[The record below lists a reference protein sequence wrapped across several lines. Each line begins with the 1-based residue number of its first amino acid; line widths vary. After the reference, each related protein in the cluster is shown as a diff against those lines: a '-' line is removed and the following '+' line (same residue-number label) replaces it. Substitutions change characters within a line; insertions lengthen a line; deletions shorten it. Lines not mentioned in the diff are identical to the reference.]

1 MINICKENNEAKE
14 FYDHI
19 YLLEIT
25 LRKISSIIQEKIDA
39 KKLLLFNI
47 RNLKHILFLMKG
59 ISFPKELYTFKS
71 RIINGINIF
80 ESVCFGIE
88 ETYMKRKKFSEK
100 QLNQLLELYFEIG
113 RFLIELNEKAQLK

>member
-47 RNLKHILFLMKG
+47 RNLKHILFLMKD

-71 RIINGINIF
+71 RIINDINIF

-100 QLNQLLELYFEIG
+100 QFNQLLELYFEIS
-113 RFLIELNEKAQLK
+113 RFLVELNEKAQLK

>member
-14 FYDHI
+14 FYEHI

-25 LRKISSIIQEKIDA
+25 LRKISNIIQEKIDA

-47 RNLKHILFLMKG
+47 RNLKHILFLMKD
-59 ISFPKELYTFKS
+59 ISFPKELYIFKS
-71 RIINGINIF
+71 RIINDINIF
-80 ESVCFGIE
+80 ESVCLGIE

>member
-47 RNLKHILFLMKG
+47 RNLKHILFLMKD
-59 ISFPKELYTFKS
+59 ISFPKELYTFKN
-71 RIINGINIF
+71 RIINDINIF

-100 QLNQLLELYFEIG
+100 QFNQLLELYFEIS
-113 RFLIELNEKAQLK
+113 RFLVELNEKAQLK

>member
-1 MINICKENNEAKE
+1 MINICKENNETKE
-14 FYDHI
+14 FYEHI

-47 RNLKHILFLMKG
+47 RNLKHILFLMKD
-59 ISFPKELYTFKS
+59 ISFPKELYIFKS
-71 RIINGINIF
+71 RIINDINIF
-80 ESVCFGIE
+80 ESICFSIE

-100 QLNQLLELYFEIG
+100 QLNQLLELYFEIS
-113 RFLIELNEKAQLK
+113 RFLVELNEKAQLK